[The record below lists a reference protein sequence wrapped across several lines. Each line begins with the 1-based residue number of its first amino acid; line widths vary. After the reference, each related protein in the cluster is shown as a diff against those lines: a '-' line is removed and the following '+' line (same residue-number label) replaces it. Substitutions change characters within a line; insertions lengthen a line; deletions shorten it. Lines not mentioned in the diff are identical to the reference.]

1 MLLGLDVAADSRQ
14 LLGAGLVLL
23 ATLGYALGAI
33 RIKRFADVPPLGVIT
48 ALLAVNTL
56 LLAPVAALRRPD
68 QVPSVAA
75 VGSVLALGLACTAL
89 AFPIFF
95 ALIAEAGA
103 GRGTV
108 ITYVNPAV
116 AVALGVAVLG
126 EPVTAAM
133 VAGFLLILAGS

>member
-1 MLLGLDVAADSRQ
+1 M
-14 LLGAGLVLL
+14 
-23 ATLGYALGAI
+23 T
-33 RIKRFADVPPLGVIT
+33 
-48 ALLAVNTL
+48 
-56 LLAPVAALRRPD
+56 RR
-68 QVPSVAA
+68 SVA
-75 VGSVLALGLACTAL
+75 SLLALGLACTAL

-133 VAGFLLILAGS
+133 VAGFLLVIAGSWLSTGGTLPPRLLTGTRGRRARARPRAAELRTAG

>member
-1 MLLGLDVAADSRQ
+1 
-14 LLGAGLVLL
+14 
-23 ATLGYALGAI
+23 
-33 RIKRFADVPPLGVIT
+33 VPPLAVIT
-48 ALLAVNTL
+48 ALLTVNTVV
-56 LLAPVAALRRPD
+56 LAPVAVFRLPE
-68 QVPSVAA
+68 QVPSGEAVA
-75 VGSVLALGLACTAL
+75 SLLALGLACTAL

-133 VAGFLLILAGS
+133 VAGFLAVIAGSWLSTGGTLPPGLLAGGRLRRARAGGRPSTAARTAGRAA